1 VYGLSC
7 THLMRCLLRVPG
19 EAMMSLMSGTLGMLG
34 HASEAEGHR
43 ARGGARALPHREG
56 GLKPQDTWRYRSP
69 SLSGGSPG
77 ASNMWRRQSL
87 PAQGAKSSAVGL
99 DLSLVHGV
107 PDLQGT
113 DICGYSNK
121 KEIHLMN
128 SIKSVEFFSHSF
140 ANGHYS

>member
-1 VYGLSC
+1 
-7 THLMRCLLRVPG
+7 
-19 EAMMSLMSGTLGMLG
+19 
-34 HASEAEGHR
+34 
-43 ARGGARALPHREG
+43 
-56 GLKPQDTWRYRSP
+56 
-69 SLSGGSPG
+69 
-77 ASNMWRRQSL
+77 MWRRQSL